1 MNLNLSRNQW
11 RAILGGIAAVTLF
24 IATQPDDIV
33 PPYVKLIADAVNI
46 FVATVLKPGD
56 SQ

>member
-33 PPYVKLIADAVNI
+33 PPYIKLAAGAVNI